1 MEKRYDYFYEKNRG
15 LYMKVDIM
23 YSDIDGKTLEEKY
36 NKIDQQCK
44 KKGLIY
50 CEGEKS
56 GGYFIVPSHIDFK
69 KNLSAEDDFY
79 EFINERK
86 IKRF

>member
-1 MEKRYDYFYEKNRG
+1 MEKKYDYFYEENRG

-23 YSDIDGKTLEEKY
+23 YSHIDGKTLDECY
-36 NKIDQQCK
+36 DKISQQCK

-50 CEGEKS
+50 HEGEKS
-56 GGYFIVPSHIDFK
+56 KGYFIVPSHIDFK
-69 KNLSAEDDFY
+69 KTLSAEDDFY